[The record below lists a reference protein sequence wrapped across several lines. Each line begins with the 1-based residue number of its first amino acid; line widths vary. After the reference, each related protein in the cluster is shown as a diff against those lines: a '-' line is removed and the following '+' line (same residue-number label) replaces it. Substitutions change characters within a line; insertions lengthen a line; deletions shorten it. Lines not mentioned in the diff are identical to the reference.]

1 MATFDQNITAIRQ
14 AQYGYE
20 VRDAIAEGL
29 TQCYN
34 SVTYPSLN
42 YEEVNLDNN
51 VKEITIKIPNDPNR
65 TIIIYTNQVVSGK
78 NYSYIGV
85 RGNTGILICSYYAN
99 CTSGPSRSIAKLND
113 GSILVT
119 LSSSSSNLS
128 RKTNIRVGYDAIET
142 SLLVTSTSQYS
153 GGSGNF
159 AEIML
164 SRVSYSGGFPASG
177 SSWYPGTIAN
187 PNYIPLVM
195 TNFGGPGECLT
206 SFSSVPT
213 SFDGKNLYRDLS
225 TEGRT
230 GSHFYTRFVYS

>member
-1 MATFDQNITAIRQ
+1 MATFDQNITAIKQ

-29 TQCYN
+29 NQCYN

-42 YEEVNLDNN
+42 FEEVDLDNN
-51 VKEITIKIPNDPNR
+51 VKEITIKIPNYRP
-65 TIIIYTNQVVSGK
+65 IVIYTNQVVSGN
-78 NYSYIGV
+78 NYSSVGV
-85 RGNTGILICSYYAN
+85 RGTTGILICCYYAN
-99 CTSGPSRSIAKLND
+99 CTSGPSRSINILSD
-113 GSILVT
+113 GSVLVT

-128 RKTNIRVGYDAIET
+128 RTTKIRVGYDAIET
-142 SLLVTSTSQYS
+142 SLLVTSTSLYS
-153 GGSGNF
+153 GGSGTF
-159 AEIML
+159 PEIKL
-164 SRVSYSGGFPASG
+164 SRVSYSAGFPANG

-213 SFDGKNLYRDLS
+213 SFDGNNLYRDLS

>member
-1 MATFDQNITAIRQ
+1 MATFDQNVTAIKQ

-34 SVTYPSLN
+34 SVTYPSLHF
-42 YEEVNLDNN
+42 EEKDLDNN
-51 VKEITIKIPNDPNR
+51 AKEIGIKLPDNR
-65 TIIIYTNQVVSGK
+65 RFVIYTNMVKFGG
-78 NYSYIGV
+78 NYSAVAFQGASMLV
-85 RGNTGILICSYYAN
+85 SCYYAN
-99 CTSGPSRSIAKLND
+99 CTSGPSCSIVNSND
-113 GSILVT
+113 GSVLVT

-128 RKTNIRVGYDAIET
+128 RKTKIRVGYDAIET

-159 AEIML
+159 AEIKL
-164 SRVSYSGGFPASG
+164 SRVSYSGGFSAS
-177 SSWYPGTIAN
+177 STWYPGTVAN

-195 TNFGGPGECLT
+195 TDFGGPGECLT

-213 SFDGKNLYRDLS
+213 SFDGVNLYRDLS

>member
-1 MATFDQNITAIRQ
+1 MATFDQNVTAIKQ

-29 TQCYN
+29 TQCYYN
-34 SVTYPSLN
+34 KPLYRTLE
-42 YEEVNLDNN
+42 YEESDTSGAG
-51 VKEITIKIPNDPNR
+51 KKIEIFLPNDKKVL
-65 TIIIYTNQVVSGK
+65 IYTSVIKSN
-78 NYSYIGV
+78 NYYASIGS
-85 RGNTGILICSYYAN
+85 NTVTSNASCYYAN
-99 CTSGPSRSIAKLND
+99 SIANPTCTITNNLND
-113 GSILVT
+113 GSIIVT
-119 LSSSSSNLS
+119 LSSELSNLT
-128 RKTNIRVGYDAIET
+128 RTTKIRVGYDAIET
-142 SLLVTSTSQYS
+142 SLLVTSSSQYS

-164 SRVSYSGGFPASG
+164 NKVSYSGGFSATG
-177 SSWYPGTIAN
+177 TWYLGTIAN

-206 SFSSVPT
+206 SVSSVPT

>member
-1 MATFDQNITAIRQ
+1 MATFDQNITAIKQ

-34 SVTYPSLN
+34 KPLYRTLE
-42 YEEVNLDNN
+42 YEESDTAGVG
-51 VKEITIKIPNDPNR
+51 KKIEIFLPDDKKVL
-65 TIIIYTNQVVSGK
+65 IYTSVSKSNNYYASVGSTVVTTAAS
-78 NYSYIGV
+78 
-85 RGNTGILICSYYAN
+85 CYYAN
-99 CTSGPSRSIAKLND
+99 SIANPTCTITKNLND
-113 GSILVT
+113 GSIIVT
-119 LSSSSSNLS
+119 LSSTSSNII
-128 RKTNIRVGYDAIET
+128 RNTKIRVGYDAIET

-164 SRVSYSGGFPASG
+164 NRVDYSGGFPANG
-177 SSWYPGTIAN
+177 SSLYPGTVAN
-187 PNYIPLVM
+187 PKYIPLVM

-206 SFSSVPT
+206 STSSVPT

>member
-1 MATFDQNITAIRQ
+1 MATFDQNVTAIRQ

-34 SVTYPSLN
+34 SVTYPSLSF
-42 YEEVNLDNN
+42 EETNLDNN
-51 VKEITIKIPNDPNR
+51 AKEITIRFPNDPNR
-65 TIIIYTNQVVSGK
+65 AIVIYTNQVVSGN
-78 NYSYIGV
+78 NYSSIAV
-85 RGNTGILICSYYAN
+85 RYNTMLICSYYAN
-99 CTSGPSRSIAKLND
+99 CTSGPSRSIVNLND
-113 GSILVT
+113 GSVLVT
-119 LSSSSSNLS
+119 LSSTLSSLK

-153 GGSGNF
+153 GGSNKF
-159 AEIML
+159 PEIML
-164 SRVSYSGGFPASG
+164 SRVSYSGGFSATG
-177 SSWYPGTIAN
+177 TWYIGTVAN

-206 SFSSVPT
+206 SVSSVPT
-213 SFDGKNLYRDLS
+213 SFDGHNLYSDLS
-225 TEGRT
+225 SGGRT